1 MKLKHAVTKRQK
13 SPLRK
18 NRLLLLTSDVRTLV
32 QSGPDQS
39 ELYEVCCDG
48 AVCKHRCYLLLL

>member
-1 MKLKHAVTKRQK
+1 MLSLKDKN
-13 SPLRK
+13 LLFEK